1 MTNTSTNTPKKKLTR
16 QQLELINRR
25 SLKYRLDIAQKDYFL
40 ALVLELIYDSPLK
53 NKLIF
58 KGGTALHHC
67 YLSQK
72 RFSEDIDFTSLDN
85 EISFEEVKEVIEED
99 DTFVVDKVFESNY
112 TIKIERLKY
121 EGLLGQ
127 NGSIKVEIDRHQN
140 VVLPG
145 REIQYKNVWNIP
157 VSPILMDGREILAE
171 KLRVISQ
178 RARYRDFYDLY
189 FLLTELKLELNFS
202 IELLKQKET
211 RKPILSK
218 NIINNWQIAREEKEK
233 DLQTV
238 FVSEPVEDEVIQ
250 EILENIQFEDIQ

>member
-145 REIQYKNVWNIP
+145 REIQYKNVWNVP

-171 KLRVISQ
+171 KLRAISQ

-189 FLLTELKLELNFS
+189 FLLPELQLDLNFS
-202 IELLKQKET
+202 IELLKQKEI

>member
-145 REIQYKNVWNIP
+145 REIQYKNVWNVP
-157 VSPILMDGREILAE
+157 VSPILMDEREILAE

-233 DLQTV
+233 DLQTI
-238 FVSEPVEDEVIQ
+238 FVSEPVDDEVIR
-250 EILENIQFEDIQ
+250 EILEIIQFEDIQ

>member
-171 KLRVISQ
+171 KLRAISQ

-189 FLLTELKLELNFS
+189 FLLTELQLDLNFS
-202 IELLKQKET
+202 IELLKQKEI

-233 DLQTV
+233 DLQTI
-238 FVSEPVEDEVIQ
+238 FVSEPVDDEVIR
-250 EILENIQFEDIQ
+250 EILEIIQFEDIQ

>member
-145 REIQYKNVWNIP
+145 REIQYKNVWNVP
-157 VSPILMDGREILAE
+157 VSPILMDEREILAE

>member
-145 REIQYKNVWNIP
+145 REIQYKNVWNVP
-157 VSPILMDGREILAE
+157 VSPILMDEREILAE

-202 IELLKQKET
+202 IELLKQKEI

-233 DLQTV
+233 DLQTI
-238 FVSEPVEDEVIQ
+238 FVSEPVDDEVIR
-250 EILENIQFEDIQ
+250 EILEIIQFEDIQ

>member
-1 MTNTSTNTPKKKLTR
+1 MMNTSIDTPKKKLTR

-40 ALVLELIYDSPLK
+40 AMVLQLIYDSPLK

-58 KGGTALHHC
+58 KGGTAIHHS

-72 RFSEDIDFTSLDN
+72 RFSEDVDFTSLDN
-85 EISFEEVKEVIEED
+85 EISFEEVKGIIEGNG
-99 DTFVVDKVFESNY
+99 TFVVDKVYESIY

-127 NGSIKVEIDRHQN
+127 NGSIKIEIDRHQN
-140 VVLPG
+140 VILPG
-145 REIQYKNVWNIP
+145 REIQYKNVWNVP
-157 VSPILMDGREILAE
+157 VSPILMDEREILAE
-171 KLRVISQ
+171 KIRATSQ

-189 FLLTELKLELNFS
+189 FLLTELKLDLDFS
-202 IELLKQKET
+202 LELLKQKEI

-218 NIINNWQIAREEKEK
+218 NIINNWQIAREQKEK
-233 DLQTV
+233 DLQTI

-250 EILENIQFEDIQ
+250 SILEKIHFEDIQ

>member
-171 KLRVISQ
+171 KLRAISQ

-189 FLLTELKLELNFS
+189 FLLTELQLDLNFS

-238 FVSEPVEDEVIQ
+238 FVSEPV
-250 EILENIQFEDIQ
+250 

>member
-157 VSPILMDGREILAE
+157 VSPILMDEREILAE
-171 KLRVISQ
+171 KLRAISQ

-238 FVSEPVEDEVIQ
+238 FVSEPVDDEVIR
-250 EILENIQFEDIQ
+250 EILEIIQFEDIQ

>member
-1 MTNTSTNTPKKKLTR
+1 MTNSLNNTPNKKLTR

-40 ALVLELIYDSPLK
+40 AMALQLIFDSPLK

-58 KGGTALHHC
+58 KGGTALHHS

-85 EISFEEVKEVIEED
+85 EISFEEVKGIIEGD
-99 DTFVVDKVFESNY
+99 GTFVVDKVYESIY

-127 NGSIKVEIDRHQN
+127 NGSIKVEIDRYQN
-140 VVLPG
+140 IILPG
-145 REIQYKNVWNIP
+145 KELQYKNVWNVP
-157 VSPILMDGREILAE
+157 VLPLLMDEREILAE
-171 KLRVISQ
+171 KIRATSQ

-189 FLLTELKLELNFS
+189 FLLSELQLDLNFS
-202 IELLKQKET
+202 IELLKQKEI

-233 DLQTV
+233 DLQTI

-250 EILENIQFEDIQ
+250 EILEKIQFEDIQ

>member
-1 MTNTSTNTPKKKLTR
+1 MTNTSINTPKNKLTR

-25 SLKYRLDIAQKDYFL
+25 SLKYRIDIAQKDYFL
-40 ALVLELIYDSPLK
+40 ALILQLIYNSPLK
-53 NKLIF
+53 NKLVF
-58 KGGTALHHC
+58 KGGTALHHS

-85 EISFEEVKEVIEED
+85 EISFKEVKEVIEED
-99 DTFVVDKVFESNY
+99 GTFVVDKIFESKF

-127 NGSIKVEIDRHQN
+127 NGSIKVEIDRYQN
-140 VVLPG
+140 VILPG
-145 REIQYKNVWNIP
+145 KEFQYKNVWNIP
-157 VSPILMDGREILAE
+157 VSPMLMDEREILAE
-171 KLRVISQ
+171 KIRATCQ

-189 FLLTELKLELNFS
+189 FLLTELKLDLNFS
-202 IELLKQKET
+202 IELLKQKEI

-233 DLQTV
+233 DLRTI

-250 EILENIQFEDIQ
+250 EILKKIQFEDIQ

>member
-145 REIQYKNVWNIP
+145 REIQYKNVWNVP
-157 VSPILMDGREILAE
+157 VSPILMDEREILAE

-238 FVSEPVEDEVIQ
+238 FVSEPVDDEAIQ
-250 EILENIQFEDIQ
+250 EILENIQFENIQ

>member
-99 DTFVVDKVFESNY
+99 GTFVVDKVFESNY

-145 REIQYKNVWNIP
+145 REIQYKNIWNVP
-157 VSPILMDGREILAE
+157 VSPMLMDEREILAE
-171 KLRVISQ
+171 KIRATSQ

-189 FLLTELKLELNFS
+189 FLLSDLQLDPNFS
-202 IELLKQKET
+202 IKLLKQKEI
-211 RKPILSK
+211 RKPILCK

-233 DLQTV
+233 DLQTI

-250 EILENIQFEDIQ
+250 KILENIQFEDIQ

>member
-171 KLRVISQ
+171 KLRAISQ

-189 FLLTELKLELNFS
+189 FLLTELQLDLNFS
-202 IELLKQKET
+202 IELLKQKEI

>member
-1 MTNTSTNTPKKKLTR
+1 MTITSTNTPKKKLTR

-171 KLRVISQ
+171 KLRAISQ

-189 FLLTELKLELNFS
+189 FLLTELQLDLNFS
-202 IELLKQKET
+202 IELLKQKEI

>member
-171 KLRVISQ
+171 KLRAISQ

-189 FLLTELKLELNFS
+189 FLLTELQLDLNFS

>member
-1 MTNTSTNTPKKKLTR
+1 
-16 QQLELINRR
+16 
-25 SLKYRLDIAQKDYFL
+25 LKYRLDIAQKDYFL

-171 KLRVISQ
+171 KLRAISQ

-189 FLLTELKLELNFS
+189 FLLTELQLDLNFS
-202 IELLKQKET
+202 IELLKQKEI

>member
-25 SLKYRLDIAQKDYFL
+25 SLKFRLDIAQKDYFL

-99 DTFVVDKVFESNY
+99 GTFVVDKVFESNY

-145 REIQYKNVWNIP
+145 REIQYKNVWNVP
-157 VSPILMDGREILAE
+157 VSPILMDEREILAE
-171 KLRVISQ
+171 KIRATSQ

-189 FLLTELKLELNFS
+189 FLLSDLQLDPNFS
-202 IELLKQKET
+202 IKLLKQKEI
-211 RKPILSK
+211 RKPILCK

-238 FVSEPVEDEVIQ
+238 FVSEPVEDEAIQ

>member
-25 SLKYRLDIAQKDYFL
+25 SLKFRLDIAQKDYFL

-171 KLRVISQ
+171 KLRAISQ

-189 FLLTELKLELNFS
+189 FLLTELQLDLNFS
-202 IELLKQKET
+202 IELLKQKEI

-233 DLQTV
+233 DLQTI
-238 FVSEPVEDEVIQ
+238 FVSEPVDDEVIR
-250 EILENIQFEDIQ
+250 EILEIIQFEDIQ